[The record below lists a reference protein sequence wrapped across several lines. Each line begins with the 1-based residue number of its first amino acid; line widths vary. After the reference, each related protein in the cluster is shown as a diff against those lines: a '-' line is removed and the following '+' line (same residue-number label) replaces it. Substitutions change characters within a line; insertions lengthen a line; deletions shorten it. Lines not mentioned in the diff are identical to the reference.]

1 MLERTSPFTAAADG
15 LKVALRVTPKAGR
28 NRIDGVA
35 ADADGGAVLKVA
47 VTAAPEGGK
56 ANAALIKL
64 LAKEWRLPKT
74 TLAIAGGAAARRKL
88 LHVSGEPAE
97 LMSRL
102 ERWLEARHD

>member
-1 MLERTSPFTAAADG
+1 MAAADG

-47 VTAAPEGGK
+47 VTAAPEEGK

-74 TLAIAGGAAARRKL
+74 TLAIVGGAAARRKL
-88 LHVSGEPAE
+88 LHVSGEQAE

>member
-1 MLERTSPFTAAADG
+1 VSHASSPFTAAAGG

-35 ADADGGAVLKVA
+35 ADAAGGAVLKVA

-64 LAKEWRLPKT
+64 LAREWRLPKT
-74 TLAIAGGAAARRKL
+74 TLAIVGGAAARRKL
-88 LHVSGEPAE
+88 LHVSGEQAE

>member
-1 MLERTSPFTAAADG
+1 MSHASSPFTAAADG

-64 LAKEWRLPKT
+64 LAKEWRLPQT
-74 TLAIAGGAAARRKL
+74 TLAIVGGAAARRKL
-88 LHVSGEPAE
+88 LHVSGEQAE

>member
-1 MLERTSPFTAAADG
+1 MSHAPSPFTAAAGG

-64 LAKEWRLPKT
+64 LAREWRLPKT
-74 TLAIAGGAAARRKL
+74 TLAIVGGAAARRKL
-88 LHVSGEPAE
+88 LHISGEQAE

-102 ERWLEARHD
+102 ERWLETHHN